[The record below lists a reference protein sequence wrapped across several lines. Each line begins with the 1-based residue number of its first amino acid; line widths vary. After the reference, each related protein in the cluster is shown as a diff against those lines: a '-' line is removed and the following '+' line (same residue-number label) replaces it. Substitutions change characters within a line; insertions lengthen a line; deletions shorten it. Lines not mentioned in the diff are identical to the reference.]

1 MERSIIRI
9 GTRGDALALWQANWV
24 VGRLE
29 ELGSKCEIVTIA
41 SQADQEPDVSL
52 GSLGVQGVFTKELQK
67 ALLDGRIDVAVHS
80 LKDLPTEE
88 VKGLMLSAVP
98 ERESP
103 LDVLVSHRGQS
114 LAELPNGAKIG
125 TGSLRR
131 RCQLLHFR
139 GDLKMLDVRG
149 NIDTR
154 VRKLR
159 DGQFDGLILA
169 EAGLKRLG
177 LAGEVSQVLPVEVML
192 PAVGQGAL
200 GLETRANDQVTREA
214 LQPIDDTESRQSV
227 LAERSL
233 LDRLRGGCLA
243 PVGAWARIEDDG
255 RLRLT
260 ACVLSIDGV
269 KRIVCDVLGNAAEAV
284 QVGRQAAEQLLD
296 QGAAELISQSRAGN

>member
-9 GTRGDALALWQANWV
+9 GTRGSTLALWQANWV
-24 VGRLE
+24 ANRLG

-41 SQADQEPDVSL
+41 SQADQQPEVSL

-88 VKGLMLSAVP
+88 VKGLTLAAVP

-103 LDVLVSHRGQS
+103 LDVLVSHHGQS
-114 LAELPNGAKIG
+114 LAELPKGAKIG

-154 VRKLR
+154 LRKLR
-159 DGQFDGLILA
+159 EGQFDGLILA

-177 LAGEVSQVLPVEVML
+177 LAGEISQVLPIEVMV

-214 LQPIDDTESRQSV
+214 LQSIDDTESRQSV

-243 PVGAWARIEDDG
+243 PVGAWARIENDG

-260 ACVLSIDGV
+260 ACVLSIDGT
-269 KRIVCDVLGNAAEAV
+269 KRIACDVLGNAAEAV